1 MARWVRCMTGAG
13 ELFEGVMSVVDMGAL
28 MVEGACKVPVSFDVQ
43 VIASLVVVVGVAGWD
58 LFAQGASDGGA
69 RDS

>member
-1 MARWVRCMTGAG
+1 MTGAG

-43 VIASLVVVVGVAGWD
+43 VIASLVVVVGVAVWD

>member
-13 ELFEGVMSVVDMGAL
+13 ELFEGVLSVVDMGAL

-43 VIASLVVVVGVAGWD
+43 VIASLVVVAGVAVWD
-58 LFAQGASDGGA
+58 LFAQGASDGGT

>member
-43 VIASLVVVVGVAGWD
+43 VIASLVVVVGVAVWD

>member
-43 VIASLVVVVGVAGWD
+43 VIASLVVVAGVAVWD
-58 LFAQGASDGGA
+58 LFAQGASDGGT